1 MNSKKTDLEIV
12 KHFSSSTQVSMKFM
26 IFILLI
32 NVEMPTTVGITT
44 FISRLNTTL
53 ENFKERK
60 IYTFHYYT
68 FYEQLIFHAQLS
80 VKKVL

>member
-1 MNSKKTDLEIV
+1 
-12 KHFSSSTQVSMKFM
+12 M

-32 NVEMPTTVGITT
+32 NVEMPTTVGIST
-44 FISRLNTTL
+44 FISRINTTS

-60 IYTFHYYT
+60 IYIFHHYT
-68 FYEQLIFHAQLS
+68 FYEQLIFHAQLN